1 MSYVWPLMKDTIT
14 WNDKLAMIKFIL
26 TTKQFTN
33 GPRVRDFENEWSK
46 WLGCKYSLYVSSGST
61 ANLLLMASVKERYNL
76 KDGDKVLVPSC
87 TWVTNISPVIQ
98 CGFEPI
104 FCDVNS
110 TNYSFDPDH
119 LMDIARKHNIK
130 VVFTSHLLGY
140 SADLAFYKK
149 ILPNA
154 IFLDDVCESHGCL
167 NPDGS
172 KVGSNSIG
180 ATFSFYFGHHMTTI
194 EGGFVC
200 TNDYELYSIMKAKRS
215 HGLAR
220 ELPPQDFEKA
230 KKNYPYL
237 HPQFLFITEGYNV
250 RNHEICAV
258 LGLSQLKR
266 LDNMIA
272 IRRKNAA
279 LFNDILSKYS
289 DHFYI
294 PSNSDTN
301 SSFCFPLLAKDDD
314 VADRLKSNLVAAG
327 IETRPIV
334 SGNLLKQPFL
344 RNYKIQPNG
353 KDFIDLIHKNGIYV
367 GNNHFIGTK
376 ELNLLDKVI
385 RESI

>member
-1 MSYVWPLMKDTIT
+1 
-14 WNDKLAMIKFIL
+14 
-26 TTKQFTN
+26 
-33 GPRVRDFENEWSK
+33 
-46 WLGCKYSLYVSSGST
+46 
-61 ANLLLMASVKERYNL
+61 
-76 KDGDKVLVPSC
+76 
-87 TWVTNISPVIQ
+87 
-98 CGFEPI
+98 
-104 FCDVNS
+104 
-110 TNYSFDPDH
+110 
-119 LMDIARKHNIK
+119 
-130 VVFTSHLLGY
+130 
-140 SADLAFYKK
+140 
-149 ILPNA
+149 
-154 IFLDDVCESHGCL
+154 
-167 NPDGS
+167 
-172 KVGSNSIG
+172 
-180 ATFSFYFGHHMTTI
+180 MTTI